1 MSRALLQWL
10 GAGRSEGPAAALM
23 AAAAL
28 ALAAVGCA
36 SGRGGPGRQPAE
48 PTAASEAGAAAEPPR
63 TARAPEAA
71 AQPPP
76 EAPAAPPGQ
85 EPRPAEAASAAEAAK
100 PPAPQAAPP
109 QAAPAQAEPRQPG
122 RPATSGVAPGG
133 GAVLDRVAAIVNSE
147 VITLSEVDA
156 QLPPGRPIT
165 PEARREALDRL
176 IEATLVLQEA
186 TRSRV
191 AATEAEIDQEIAA
204 VRERERLSEEELA
217 RALAAEGLTL
227 PEYRARLAENIRR
240 AKLIARSVRG
250 EVTVPEAT
258 LRAHYEANKAQFT
271 PPAQVR
277 VRLLLLPVPAG
288 ATEAERA
295 ATRAEAQ
302 AIRLRAV
309 GGEPFEGLVRRYSK
323 GPAAAEGGD
332 LGGMQTS
339 QLDPRFEAALRDL
352 KPGQVSSPVTLE
364 SGIALLQ
371 LVERQGGE
379 PEPFEAVRDR
389 IYRQLYDREFE
400 QALQQWL
407 QRLRAKAAI
416 EVRP

>member
-1 MSRALLQWL
+1 MR
-10 GAGRSEGPAAALM
+10 GAAL
-23 AAAAL
+23 AAAL

-48 PTAASEAGAAAEPPR
+48 PAAASEAGAAAEPPR
-63 TARAPEAA
+63 TARAPEGA

-76 EAPAAPPGQ
+76 EAPAAARGQ
-85 EPRPAEAASAAEAAK
+85 EPRPAEGAQAAGAAQ
-100 PPAPQAAPP
+100 PPAPQAAPS
-109 QAAPAQAEPRQPG
+109 QAAPPQSGRQATPG
-122 RPATSGVAPGG
+122 AAPGG
-133 GAVLDRVAAIVNSE
+133 GAAVDRIAAVVNSE

-191 AATEAEIDQEIAA
+191 TATEAEIDQEIAA

-227 PEYRARLAENIRR
+227 PEYRTRLAENIRR

-250 EVTVPEAT
+250 EVTVPEAK

-309 GGEPFEGLVRRYSK
+309 GGEPFEGLVRQYSK

-352 KPGQVSSPVTLE
+352 KPGQVSGPVALE

-371 LVERQGGE
+371 LVERQGDE

-407 QRLRAKAAI
+407 QALRAKAAI
-416 EVRP
+416 EVRL